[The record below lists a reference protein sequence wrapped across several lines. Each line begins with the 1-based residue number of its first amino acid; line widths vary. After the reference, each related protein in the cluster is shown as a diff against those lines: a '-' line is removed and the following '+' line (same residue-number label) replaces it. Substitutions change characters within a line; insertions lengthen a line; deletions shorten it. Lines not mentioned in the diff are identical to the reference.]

1 MWEEWVIPLC
11 ISKSIA
17 RKYKT
22 LHVQCGRSGLFPFV
36 SQNLQLESIKPYMQ
50 CGRSG
55 LFPFV
60 HVSKIYIYTCRI
72 GLFQLRS
79 SLSTIFQLLHTLYI
93 TTRLNGGKRRMGVGN
108 MMFKATFNNISVLS
122 RWSVLL
128 VEETRVPG
136 ENYRSRQSLTNL
148 IT

>member
-22 LHVQCGRSGLFPFV
+22 LHV
-36 SQNLQLESIKPYMQ
+36 Q

-93 TTRLNGGKRRMGVGN
+93 TTRLNGGKRRMGVGI